1 MAEVARP
8 DGIDFVSIVTPNPSV
23 ITRGGAGSGP
33 QAAAVSRI
41 SPGHP
46 ERCLEGLANIY
57 NSITDAIEAGRA
69 GNPPPPKPTPLPKIQ
84 AVLDGNSCMTS
95 SANNAAWAKL

>member
-1 MAEVARP
+1 M
-8 DGIDFVSIVTPNPSV
+8 SIVTPNPSV

-69 GNPPPPKPTPLPKIQ
+69 GNPLPPTPPLCPKFKP
-84 AVLDGNSCMTS
+84 S
-95 SANNAAWAKL
+95 